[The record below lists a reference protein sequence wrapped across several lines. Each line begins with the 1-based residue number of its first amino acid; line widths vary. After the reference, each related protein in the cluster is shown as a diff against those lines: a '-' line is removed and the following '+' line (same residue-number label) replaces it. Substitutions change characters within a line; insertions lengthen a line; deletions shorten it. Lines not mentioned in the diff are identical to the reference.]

1 MGKRLQILGQD
12 FLKYSY
18 SHSVEGQK
26 VNESKIAQGDGR
38 RCWGWAGTGD
48 NRSCEYFM
56 MMNPSFG
63 TCIISATMTQLYR
76 AVNTRHVNSRDGSL
90 FLCSYSLFL
99 VIASNCFAWILF
111 YQISVQTGLDPSVC
125 ILLPPSCRDSLFPGP
140 LISWEADEII
150 GGCDVLLS
158 GVCSYPSHHNQWS
171 CW

>member
-1 MGKRLQILGQD
+1 M
-12 FLKYSY
+12 
-18 SHSVEGQK
+18 
-26 VNESKIAQGDGR
+26 NESKIAQGDGR

-90 FLCSYSLFL
+90 FLCSYLLFL

-111 YQISVQTGLDPSVC
+111 YQISVQTGLKPSVC
-125 ILLPPSCRDSLFPGP
+125 ILLPPSCSHSLFPGP

-150 GGCDVLLS
+150 GGAMFCSVECAHILVITTSGAADKRRHLAPCTSPSQETQLLK
-158 GVCSYPSHHNQWS
+158 VNKARK
-171 CW
+171 